1 MLKEFVR
8 QFFRQGT
15 RLATVAAGL
24 LALMGFFGGS
34 ALAATGTPSVTTTHW
49 KSGSTQGYS
58 LTGKVVIPD
67 TVGLATVTM
76 TGPGISSTSLVGDV
90 AGTTYTA
97 TVDLTARPTAGTT
110 YSFAVVYA
118 DNTSLNETITA
129 QITAVADNFPV
140 PTAPLGAVGSSANPA
155 FTWTAP
161 STAPAGGYDIAING
175 SDIVWTDD
183 IAPGVTTY
191 TYNNPTQVGGYAAAA
206 TPGVLYSWNVASVDG
221 NGNRAEV
228 RNNSFMVGANFTGKV
243 TDLSGTPIAGVT
255 VTAVDSQGTTQGV
268 PTTTL
273 ADGTYTYG
281 GLATGNYNVLFNN
294 SNTDFVYYN
303 NQLTAPTQPAL
314 AVTAGA
320 VTSNVNAKFGSWGI
334 INGFF
339 YLSGSG
345 PAPVEVTVGLYTS
358 AKVAVSGISPVKV
371 TPASRYASYQFTLV
385 PPGTY
390 YLKFS
395 APGYS
400 DVWSAAT
407 VSVTS
412 GFVTDDTVNP
422 NVDATLVPVP
432 DTTAPTVNAFTIA
445 STSTTLNIPISTFT
459 ASDNAGGTGVT
470 GYLVTETATAPTS
483 GWLGSAPSNYTVTQS
498 VPEGVATNVTLY
510 AWAKDGAGNVSA
522 YKSAVV
528 RITLSGPALTISA
541 ATLPDGSATKDP
553 NFTLSGTAT
562 PNASAVTGVS
572 VAVNGGTAKAIA
584 FDATTG
590 AFSTG
595 LVLAVGSNTIVTTAA
610 DAHGSTTDQR
620 VITYNPALTDLTI
633 SSPADGS
640 FTKSNNVTLNGTFA
654 AQGTAT
660 ITVKVNGAAVTP
672 VVSGSSFSA
681 TIFLSQGANAI
692 VVSATDSATGT
703 YTKALSVTYDGS
715 VPDLTVTSPAAT
727 QAVLADP
734 STQNSS
740 VTLAGVIG
748 DMTNNPTL
756 AYTVNGGASTAVT
769 VAGNGTFS
777 TTLTLANGG
786 SYVIKV
792 TATDPNSGNTTTVQ
806 RNVVVTYP
814 TGCLTNG
821 ISPPSLADAQQMVK
835 FALGVSNASTQDKGY
850 ADVAPLVGGKPQPNG
865 TIDVGDVVLI
875 LERMVGLK
883 TW

>member
-15 RLATVAAGL
+15 RLATMAASL

-34 ALAATGTPSVTTTHW
+34 ALAATGIPSVTTTHW
-49 KSGSTQGYS
+49 KSGSTQGYTV
-58 LTGKVVIPD
+58 TGKVTIPD
-67 TVGLATVTM
+67 NLAPATITM
-76 TGPGISSTSLVGDV
+76 TSTALGIPANTPLVGESS
-90 AGTTYTA
+90 GTVYTA
-97 TVDLTARPTAGTT
+97 TVDVANRPGTGAQCTFNVTYVDNTTETLTATVSTV
-110 YSFAVVYA
+110 S
-118 DNTSLNETITA
+118 
-129 QITAVADNFPV
+129 DNFPV

-161 STAPAGGYDIAING
+161 TTAPAGGYDIAING

-191 TYNNPTQVGGYAAAA
+191 TYNNPTQVGGYAAAV
-206 TPGVLYSWNVASVDG
+206 TPGVLYSWNVASVDAV
-221 NGNRAEV
+221 GNRAEV
-228 RNNSFMVGANFTGKV
+228 RNNSFMTGVNFTGKV
-243 TDLSGTPIAGVT
+243 TDMTGAPVAGVT
-255 VTAVDSQGTTQGV
+255 VSAIDSQGVTRGV
-268 PTTTL
+268 SVTTL
-273 ADGTYTYG
+273 ADGTYMYG
-281 GLATGNYNVLFNN
+281 GLASGTYTVLFNTN
-294 SNTDFVYYN
+294 SQLVYYN
-303 NQLTAPTQPAL
+303 NQITAPDPL
-314 AVTAGA
+314 AVTAGTI
-320 VTSNVNAKFGSWGI
+320 VSNINAEFGSWGI
-334 INGFF
+334 IKGNF
-339 YLSGSG
+339 YLSGTG
-345 PAPVEVTVGLYTS
+345 PAPVPVTVGLYTA
-358 AKVAVSGISPVKV
+358 AKVAVSGISPVTV
-371 TPASRYASYQFTLV
+371 TPAVRYASYEFTLV
-385 PPGTY
+385 PPGSY

-395 APGYS
+395 AAGYA

-407 VSVTS
+407 VPVTA
-412 GFVTDDTVNP
+412 GFVTDDTVNA

-432 DTTAPTVNAFTIA
+432 DTTAPTVTVFTPA
-445 STSTTLNIPISTFT
+445 SASTTLNIPISTFT
-459 ASDNAGGTGVT
+459 ASDNAGGTGVA
-470 GYLVTETATAPTS
+470 GYLVTETSTAPTS
-483 GWLGSAPSNYTVTQS
+483 GWLSSAPSSYTVTQS

-528 RITLSGPALTISA
+528 RITLSGPLLTISGS
-541 ATLPDGSATKDP
+541 TLADGTATKNP

-572 VAVNGGTAKAIA
+572 VALNGGTAKSIA
-584 FDATTG
+584 FDSTTG
-590 AFSTG
+590 VFSTG

-640 FTKSNNVTLNGTFA
+640 YTKSNNVSLNGTFA

-660 ITVKVNGAAVTP
+660 ITVKVNGVAVTP

-681 TIFLSQGANAI
+681 TVFLNQGANAI

-703 YTKALSVTYDGS
+703 TTKALSVTYDGS

-740 VTLAGVIG
+740 VVLAGVIG
-748 DMTNNPTL
+748 DVTNNPTL
-756 AYTVNGGASTAVT
+756 AYTVNGGAPTAVT

-777 TTLTLANGG
+777 TSLSLANGA

-792 TATDPNSGNTTTVQ
+792 TATDPNSLATTTVQ

-821 ISPPSLADAQQMVK
+821 ISPPSLADAQQLIK
-835 FALGVSNASTQDKGY
+835 FALGVNTASTQDKGY
-850 ADVAPLVGGKPQPNG
+850 ADVAPLVGGKPQPDG
-865 TIDVGDVVLI
+865 IIGVGDVLVI
-875 LERMVGLK
+875 LERLVGLK